1 MIINHT
7 SSGAPYKILPYVVRM
22 IMSKVVNHPKKRKQM
37 KPKLSSIYLFGER
50 VMLSMTQRTPLP
62 QQGTEVETLC
72 FLLRVENDLT
82 ALRG

>member
-1 MIINHT
+1 
-7 SSGAPYKILPYVVRM
+7 
-22 IMSKVVNHPKKRKQM
+22 MSKVVNHPKKRKQM
-37 KPKLSSIYLFGER
+37 KPKLSSIYLLGER
-50 VMLSMTQRTPLP
+50 VMLSMTPRTPLS